1 MPKTCTGLQGLEDLM
16 TVQNSGALTADD
28 VLDRLADLISQKQQ
42 AEEGIEEAKTVLEL
56 MRKNGLIGDELSHPA
71 LTLKWQSRST
81 WQYSSAVKDLQ
92 SMEKIDGSAT
102 KKSSEGWTA
111 RPTKPTL

>member
-1 MPKTCTGLQGLEDLM
+1 MPRTSTSLEGLEDLM
-16 TVQNSGALTADD
+16 TIENSDPLTADD

-92 SMEKIDGSAT
+92 AMEKVDGSAT

-111 RPTKPTL
+111 RPTKPIL